1 MERKRAL
8 KKAGGDATDS
18 AEKRGDP
25 QTQGEEA
32 PLPPK
37 PHPGERTWQVLLV
50 YSSKAL
56 YKRKY
61 SLQSPRLKR
70 RKSRRSL
77 LLKQNQLVAKKN
89 GNNCMVTFC
98 KKNLELSYQRHA
110 MEATESW
117 QNVLRLAHHEI
128 ALATIIPRTI
138 WSPSPGATQARVV
151 CLKHLAVAA
160 TSNWTSWPQPRTHRK
175 FVIATSTKVAIIK
188 VKIHK
193 LPPYRC
199 FLQEEA
205 VMHVFRMEKYQL
217 TEGSCSQCC
226 EYSKITDFAQDQSCS
241 SASWIGVISVHSDEW
256 DISSQTGE
264 LNF

>member
-8 KKAGGDATDS
+8 KKAEEGDATAS

-25 QTQGEEA
+25 QTQAEEA

-37 PHPGERTWQVLLV
+37 PHPGERTWQVRLV

-77 LLKQNQLVAKKN
+77 LLTQNQLVAKKN

-117 QNVLRLAHHEI
+117 QNALWLAHEI

-151 CLKHLAVAA
+151 CLKYLAVAA
-160 TSNWTSWPQPRTHRK
+160 TSNWTSWPQPRTHGK

-193 LPPYRC
+193 LPTDAS
-199 FLQEEA
+199 F
-205 VMHVFRMEKYQL
+205 KKKQL
-217 TEGSCSQCC
+217 CM
-226 EYSKITDFAQDQSCS
+226 S
-241 SASWIGVISVHSDEW
+241 STWRSTS
-256 DISSQTGE
+256 
-264 LNF
+264 